1 MASSSPELRHQT
13 PDTRRIWP
21 TLAFLLG
28 FVVLLIVVSNYYLLP
43 ALDAWQHS
51 TDPVGKKL
59 LSAHSALLLA
69 ILLLILLSG
78 LLLTFRIGRFFF
90 PRPMRK
96 RSSTQYVDVW
106 SEAGKRI
113 QK

>member
-1 MASSSPELRHQT
+1 M
-13 PDTRRIWP
+13 PDVVDHRRRSIWP

-28 FVVLLIVVSNYYLLP
+28 FVVLLIVVSNYFLLP
-43 ALDAWQHS
+43 ALDAWQQS

-90 PRPMRK
+90 PRPARR
-96 RSSTQYVDVW
+96 RSHTRYVDAW
-106 SEAGKRI
+106 SEAGKRMG
-113 QK
+113 K